1 MIKGAYSFGSI
12 KVDLSKELEI
22 TGKIKFQDIYKKT
35 GIKTIYRAGDEENT
49 LTLAIDASKKVL
61 KNIDDEIDSLIFVTQ
76 SPISSIPSSG
86 SILHEKLNLKK
97 ECYVLDI
104 TQGCSGFPYALIT
117 AINLIK
123 NNEFKNCL
131 IVCSETYTKYIKKN
145 ERSTA
150 PIFSDAASAFYIN
163 KKNLPSILS
172 TFFYTDGSGEKNLC
186 LKEDEKGDR
195 NLYMNGTNVFTF
207 TAEKVPFATNK
218 ILEKANLKIEEIKYF
233 IFHQAS
239 SIVLTTIKDKLK
251 IKNDLFFNDIEEF
264 GNTVSSTIPIA
275 LIQLEEKKILP
286 KKQPVLIM
294 GFGVGYSLCGG
305 VFIFD

>member
-1 MIKGAYSFGSI
+1 MIEGAYSFGSI

-49 LTLAIDASKKVL
+49 LTLAVDASKKVL

-86 SILHEKLNLKK
+86 SILHKKLNLKK

-123 NNEFKNCL
+123 NKEFKNCL
-131 IVCSETYTKYIKKN
+131 IVCSETYTKHIKKN
-145 ERSTA
+145 DRSTA
-150 PIFSDAASAFYIN
+150 SIFSDAASAFYIN

>member
-86 SILHEKLNLKK
+86 SILHKKLNLKK

>member
-86 SILHEKLNLKK
+86 SILHKKLNLKK

-145 ERSTA
+145 DRSTA
-150 PIFSDAASAFYIN
+150 SIFSDAASAFYIN

-218 ILEKANLKIEEIKYF
+218 ILEKANLTIEEIKYF

>member
-86 SILHEKLNLKK
+86 SILHKKLNLKK

-131 IVCSETYTKYIKKN
+131 IVCSETYTKYNKKN
-145 ERSTA
+145 DRSTA
-150 PIFSDAASAFYIN
+150 SIFSDAASAFYIN

-218 ILEKANLKIEEIKYF
+218 ILEKANLTIEEIKYF

>member
-1 MIKGAYSFGSI
+1 MIKGSYSFGSI
-12 KVDLSKELEI
+12 KVDLSKELELS
-22 TGKIKFQDIYKKT
+22 GKITFEDIYKKT
-35 GIKTIYRAGDEENT
+35 GIKTIYRAGVKENT
-49 LTLAIDASKKVL
+49 LTLALDASKKVL
-61 KNIDDEIDSLIFVTQ
+61 INIEEEIDSLIFVSQ
-76 SPISSIPSSG
+76 SHVSSIPSSG
-86 SILHEKLNLKK
+86 SILHEKLKLKK
-97 ECYVLDI
+97 ECYVLDV
-104 TQGCSGFPYALIT
+104 TQGCSGFPYAFIT

-145 ERSTA
+145 DRSTA

-264 GNTVSSTIPIA
+264 GNTVSSSIPIA

>member
-49 LTLAIDASKKVL
+49 LTLAVDASKKVL

-145 ERSTA
+145 DRSTA

-264 GNTVSSTIPIA
+264 GNTVSSSIPIA

>member
-86 SILHEKLNLKK
+86 SILHKKLNLKK
-97 ECYVLDI
+97 ECYVVDI

-145 ERSTA
+145 DRSTA

>member
-86 SILHEKLNLKK
+86 SILHKKLNLKK

-123 NNEFKNCL
+123 NKEFKNCL

-218 ILEKANLKIEEIKYF
+218 ILEKANLTIEEIKYF

>member
-1 MIKGAYSFGSI
+1 MIEGAYSFGSI

-49 LTLAIDASKKVL
+49 LTLAVDASKKVL

-218 ILEKANLKIEEIKYF
+218 ILEKANLTIEEIKYF

>member
-49 LTLAIDASKKVL
+49 LTLAVDASKKVL

-76 SPISSIPSSG
+76 SPISSIPSGG

-123 NNEFKNCL
+123 NKEFKNCL
-131 IVCSETYTKYIKKN
+131 IVCSETYTKHIKKN
-145 ERSTA
+145 DRSTA
-150 PIFSDAASAFYIN
+150 PIFSDAASAFYVN

-186 LKEDEKGDR
+186 LKEDEKGDT

-207 TAEKVPFATNK
+207 AAEKVPFATNK

>member
-218 ILEKANLKIEEIKYF
+218 ILEKANLTIEEIKYF

>member
-86 SILHEKLNLKK
+86 SILHKKLNLKK

-145 ERSTA
+145 DRSTA

-163 KKNLPSILS
+163 KKNVPSILS

-186 LKEDEKGDR
+186 LKEDEEGDR

-218 ILEKANLKIEEIKYF
+218 ILEKANLTIEEIKYF

-275 LIQLEEKKILP
+275 LIQSEEKKILP

>member
-86 SILHEKLNLKK
+86 SILHKKLNLKK

-145 ERSTA
+145 DRSTA
-150 PIFSDAASAFYIN
+150 SIFSDAASAFYIN

>member
-49 LTLAIDASKKVL
+49 LTLAVDASKKVL

-86 SILHEKLNLKK
+86 SILHKKLNLKK

-145 ERSTA
+145 DRSTA

-218 ILEKANLKIEEIKYF
+218 ILEKANLTIEEIKYF

>member
-86 SILHEKLNLKK
+86 SILHKKLNLKK

-145 ERSTA
+145 DRSTA

-163 KKNLPSILS
+163 KKNVPSILS

-186 LKEDEKGDR
+186 LKEDEEGDR

>member
-86 SILHEKLNLKK
+86 SILHKKLNLKK

-123 NNEFKNCL
+123 NKEFKNCL
-131 IVCSETYTKYIKKN
+131 IVCSETYTKHIKKN
-145 ERSTA
+145 DRSTA

-218 ILEKANLKIEEIKYF
+218 ILEKANLTIEEIKYF